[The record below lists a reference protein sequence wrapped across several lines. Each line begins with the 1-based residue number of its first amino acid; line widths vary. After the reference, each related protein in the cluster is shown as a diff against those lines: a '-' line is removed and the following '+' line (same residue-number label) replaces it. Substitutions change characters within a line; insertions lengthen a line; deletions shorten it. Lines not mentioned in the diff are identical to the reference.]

1 MHRPPPLRPSR
12 CHALTFALVLSLIG
26 CGEETIDPAL
36 HQEIDAISGATGGEP
51 DHLVPVC
58 CTYAIEERGLADE
71 LFALLNAYRA
81 ENGLEAFERDDG
93 LDQAIQGHCHHMAI
107 HPFFD
112 HIAPEEAL
120 ASPWTRAQLCGSSA
134 SGENIAAGQ
143 SSATAVMESW
153 KSSPGHN
160 ANMLDAG
167 FRRVGIGAFVSPEGA
182 PYSHYWGQL
191 FGR

>member
-1 MHRPPPLRPSR
+1 MSRRPTLKSAICP
-12 CHALTFALVLSLIG
+12 ALTFAFALCLVG
-26 CGEETIDPAL
+26 CGEETPDPNV

-58 CTYAIEERGLADE
+58 CDYGLEERRLADE

-81 ENGLEAFERDDG
+81 ENGLEALERDDG
-93 LDQAIQGHCHHMAI
+93 LDRAMQGHCHHMAI

-112 HIAPEEAL
+112 HIAPEEDI
-120 ASPWTRAQLCGSSA
+120 ASPWTRAQLCGASA
-134 SGENIAAGQ
+134 NGENIAAGQ
-143 SSATAVMESW
+143 SSAAAVMESW

-167 FRRVGIGAFVSPEGA
+167 FRRVGVGAFVSPEGA
-182 PYSHYWGQL
+182 PYPLYWGQL

>member
-81 ENGLEAFERDDG
+81 ENGREALERD
-93 LDQAIQGHCHHMAI
+93 
-107 HPFFD
+107 
-112 HIAPEEAL
+112 
-120 ASPWTRAQLCGSSA
+120 
-134 SGENIAAGQ
+134 
-143 SSATAVMESW
+143 
-153 KSSPGHN
+153 
-160 ANMLDAG
+160 
-167 FRRVGIGAFVSPEGA
+167 
-182 PYSHYWGQL
+182 
-191 FGR
+191 